1 MRLYSWYIRTIAIL
15 IFAVLFVGADR
26 LKDGAFASGADT
38 ASAEVEVPANERR
51 APDLK
56 QITTEV
62 RRAVRQLV
70 SPRASERQR
79 GRKRLR
85 ALGGA
90 VAPQLELWV
99 RLARDDIARVDELLA
114 ELKGERP
121 GRIQISDSVD
131 RFLHTKLRQAKALA
145 ENGEYL
151 QAQRLAESVLGLD
164 GERLDAWE
172 IRQFVRDCEERMTIR
187 DVLEPRFDVPQR
199 VYQVG
204 ESPVLTF
211 RIHNH
216 TRETAL
222 IYLDQGV
229 LGEAM

>member
-1 MRLYSWYIRTIAIL
+1 MSEDGREKRRISWYRTRI
-15 IFAVLFVGADR
+15 DR
-26 LKDGAFASGADT
+26 
-38 ASAEVEVPANERR
+38 
-51 APDLK
+51 
-56 QITTEV
+56 
-62 RRAVRQLV
+62 
-70 SPRASERQR
+70 
-79 GRKRLR
+79 
-85 ALGGA
+85 
-90 VAPQLELWV
+90 
-99 RLARDDIARVDELLA
+99 ELLA

-229 LGEAM
+229 LGEANVTVLRYFMNGEWKSAEQRITAVSYTHLTLPTSDLV